1 MKQDSIIGAV
11 REYISTCPFL
21 KEFARIHVEYLDTE
35 ADSYTVDAIPGE
47 PLVQRYLNGDSEK
60 QFSFTLSSRES
71 YGPDVLQNL
80 ENSGFYDRFADWLE
94 TESRRGNLPELP
106 VGKEAL
112 SIRAISQGFV
122 FQTDLDAAQYQIQ
135 CRLLYY
141 QKGE

>member
-21 KEFARIHVEYLDTE
+21 NEFARIHVEYLDTE
-35 ADSYTVDAIPGE
+35 ADSYTVDAMPGE

-60 QFSFTLSSRES
+60 QFSFTLSSRQS

-106 VGKEAL
+106 AGKEAL